1 MEPPWFWI
9 NTHWNNF
16 GLTMEAYLEIIVFFA
31 LIVLGY
37 VFGQSLEKSHYRS
50 IIKRESQLRSIPVIA
65 SKILP
70 DEFLP
75 CQTTLVS
82 GNVVISVDYF
92 KKFVAGLRSIVGGRI
107 TSYESLIDR
116 ARREAV
122 LRMKQ
127 EARKLNADYV
137 FNIKMETS
145 SISKGRE
152 NSIGSVEVLAYG
164 TAVVIEK
171 AKTPAKEP
179 VKEDTAGINF
189 RTA

>member
-1 MEPPWFWI
+1 
-9 NTHWNNF
+9 
-16 GLTMEAYLEIIVFFA
+16 MEAYLDIIIFFVLLA
-31 LIVLGY
+31 LGY
-37 VFGQSLEKSHYRS
+37 FVGQSLEKSHYRS
-50 IIKRESQLRSIPVIA
+50 IIKRESQLQSIPVIA

-75 CQTTLVS
+75 CRTELVS

-92 KKFVAGLRSIVGGRI
+92 KKFVAGLRSIIGGRMS
-107 TSYESLIDR
+107 SYESLIDR
-116 ARREAV
+116 GRREAI

-127 EARKLNADYV
+127 EAKKINADYV

-145 SISKGRE
+145 SISKGAK

-164 TAVVIEK
+164 TAVIIEK
-171 AKTPAKEP
+171 VTAR
-179 VKEDTAGINF
+179 EDLSGNNLSENGAGGINL

>member
-1 MEPPWFWI
+1 
-9 NTHWNNF
+9 
-16 GLTMEAYLEIIVFFA
+16 MEAYLDIIIFFVLLA
-31 LIVLGY
+31 LGY
-37 VFGQSLEKSHYRS
+37 FFGQSIEKKHYRS
-50 IIKRESQLRSIPVIA
+50 IIKREAQLRSIPVIA

-75 CQTTLVS
+75 CQTELVS

-92 KKFVAGLRSIVGGRI
+92 KKFVAGLRSIVGGRL

-116 ARREAV
+116 GRREAI

-145 SISKGRE
+145 SISKGGG

-164 TAVVIEK
+164 TAVMIEK
-171 AKTPAKEP
+171 KVQITNNLAEET
-179 VKEDTAGINF
+179 TAGINL
-189 RTA
+189 RPA

>member
-1 MEPPWFWI
+1 MES
-9 NTHWNNF
+9 
-16 GLTMEAYLEIIVFFA
+16 YLDIIIFFVPLA
-31 LIVLGY
+31 LGY
-37 VFGQSLEKSHYRS
+37 VFGQSIEKRHYLS

-70 DEFLP
+70 DEFTP
-75 CQTTLVS
+75 CQTQLVS

-92 KKFVAGLRSIVGGRI
+92 KKFVAGLRSIVGGRM

-116 ARREAV
+116 ARREAI

-127 EARKLNADYV
+127 EAKRLNADYV

-145 SISKGRE
+145 SISKGAK
-152 NSIGSVEVLAYG
+152 NNIGSVEVLAYG
-164 TAVVIEK
+164 TAVIIEK
-171 AKTPAKEP
+171 ENARQPLPSNKLSEN
-179 VKEDTAGINF
+179 GIGVINL

>member
-1 MEPPWFWI
+1 ME
-9 NTHWNNF
+9 N
-16 GLTMEAYLEIIVFFA
+16 YLDIIIFFVLLA
-31 LIVLGY
+31 LGY
-37 VFGQSLEKSHYRS
+37 FFGQSREKNHYRS
-50 IIKRESQLRSIPVIA
+50 IIKREAQLRSIPVIA

-75 CQTTLVS
+75 CQTELVS
-82 GNVVISVDYF
+82 GSVVISVDYF

-116 ARREAV
+116 ARREAI

-127 EARKLNADYV
+127 EAKRLNADYV

-152 NSIGSVEVLAYG
+152 GSIGSVEVLAYG

-171 AKTPAKEP
+171 ANTPANELPKEGA
-179 VKEDTAGINF
+179 AGFNL
-189 RTA
+189 RPA

>member
-1 MEPPWFWI
+1 
-9 NTHWNNF
+9 
-16 GLTMEAYLEIIVFFA
+16 MEAYLDILIFFVLLA
-31 LIVLGY
+31 LGY
-37 VFGQSLEKSHYRS
+37 FFGQSLEKSHYRS
-50 IIKRESQLRSIPVIA
+50 IIKRESQLRSIPVLA
-65 SKILP
+65 SKKLP

-75 CQTTLVS
+75 CQTELVA

-92 KKFVAGLRSIVGGRI
+92 KKFVAGLRSIIGGRL

-116 ARREAV
+116 GRREAI

-145 SISKGRE
+145 SISKGSK

-164 TAVVIEK
+164 TAIKIEK
-171 AKTPAKEP
+171 QNTPASELA
-179 VKEDTAGINF
+179 KEDTAGINF

>member
-1 MEPPWFWI
+1 ME
-9 NTHWNNF
+9 N
-16 GLTMEAYLEIIVFFA
+16 YLDIIIFFVLLA
-31 LIVLGY
+31 LGY
-37 VFGQSLEKSHYRS
+37 FFGQSREKSHYRS
-50 IIKRESQLRSIPVIA
+50 IIKREAQLRSIPVIA

-75 CQTTLVS
+75 CQTELVS
-82 GNVVISVDYF
+82 GSVVISVDYF

-116 ARREAV
+116 ARREAI

-127 EARKLNADYV
+127 EAKRLNADYV

-145 SISKGRE
+145 SISKGSE

-171 AKTPAKEP
+171 ANTPANELPKEGA
-179 VKEDTAGINF
+179 AGFNL
-189 RTA
+189 RPA

>member
-1 MEPPWFWI
+1 MENSLDI
-9 NTHWNNF
+9 
-16 GLTMEAYLEIIVFFA
+16 IIVFA
-31 LIVLGY
+31 LLALGY
-37 VFGQSLEKSHYRS
+37 FFGQSLEKSHYRS

-82 GNVVISVDYF
+82 GSVVISVDYF

-107 TSYESLIDR
+107 ASYESLIDR

-127 EARKLNADYV
+127 EAKRLNADYV

-164 TAVVIEK
+164 TAVMIEK
-171 AKTPAKEP
+171 TNTPANELPDEDAAGFNLRP
-179 VKEDTAGINF
+179 V
-189 RTA
+189 